1 MTVIKHASVGST
13 MTQTEFE
20 ADELHTVD
28 GSTSYTFLTSTGGTF
43 TGDVTA
49 GASLIASSSF
59 SVAGQATLSG
69 SLVASSSAS
78 IAGSLAVTGNITAT
92 ASMIAS
98 SSMSVA
104 GKATV
109 SGSLVASSSAS
120 VAGALTVTGNVTATA
135 SLIGSSSASVAGGLT
150 VSGSLVASSSAS
162 IAGGLTTVIKK
173 FALNTSIA
181 DHDYSGE
188 TLSAVAYQAI
198 AITDVCRLNSAGQWA
213 IADASTE
220 STAAGLPGMAT
231 AAASSGATLICL
243 TDGLMRDDDG
253 WGGAMTVGATYFLS
267 ETAGDVTATRPSTTG
282 AIVRPVGYAQ
292 AARVFCFKP
301 SPYFHEVTT

>member
-43 TGDVTA
+43 TGDVT
-49 GASLIASSSF
+49 
-59 SVAGQATLSG
+59 
-69 SLVASSSAS
+69 
-78 IAGSLAVTGNITAT
+78 
-92 ASMIAS
+92 
-98 SSMSVA
+98 
-104 GKATV
+104 
-109 SGSLVASSSAS
+109 
-120 VAGALTVTGNVTATA
+120 
-135 SLIGSSSASVAGGLT
+135 

-162 IAGGLTTVIKK
+162 IAGGLTAVIKK

-188 TLSAVAYQAI
+188 TLAAVAYQAI
-198 AITDVCRLNSAGQWA
+198 AITDVCRMNSAGQWA

-253 WGGAMTVGATYFLS
+253 FGGAMTIGATYFLS

-282 AIVRPVGYAQ
+282 AIVRAMGYAQ

>member
-13 MTQTEFE
+13 LTQAEWE
-20 ADELHTVD
+20 ADETHTVD
-28 GSTSYTFLTSTGGTF
+28 GSTSYSFLTSTGGTF
-43 TGDVTA
+43 TGDVTVS
-49 GASLIASSSF
+49 ASIIASSSV
-59 SVAGQATLSG
+59 SVAGAETVSG
-69 SLVASSSAS
+69 SL
-78 IAGSLAVTGNITAT
+78 
-92 ASMIAS
+92 IAS

-104 GKATV
+104 GKATI
-109 SGSLVASSSAS
+109 SASLIASSSAS

-135 SLIGSSSASVAGGLT
+135 SMIASSSASVAGAQT
-150 VSGSLVASSSAS
+150 VSGSLIASSSAS

-173 FALNTSIA
+173 FALDTAIA
-181 DHDYSGE
+181 DHGYSGQ
-188 TLSAVAYQAI
+188 TLAAVAYQAI
-198 AITDVCRLNSAGQWA
+198 AITDVCRLNTSGQWA

-243 TDGLMRDDDG
+243 TDGLMRDDNG
-253 WGGAMTVGATYFLS
+253 FGGAMTIGATYFLS
-267 ETAGDVTATRPSTTG
+267 ETAGDVTATRPSATG

>member
-13 MTQTEFE
+13 MTQTEFV

-43 TGDVTA
+43 TGDV
-49 GASLIASSSF
+49 
-59 SVAGQATLSG
+59 
-69 SLVASSSAS
+69 
-78 IAGSLAVTGNITAT
+78 
-92 ASMIAS
+92 
-98 SSMSVA
+98 
-104 GKATV
+104 
-109 SGSLVASSSAS
+109 
-120 VAGALTVTGNVTATA
+120 
-135 SLIGSSSASVAGGLT
+135 T

-181 DHDYSGE
+181 DHSYSGE

-253 WGGAMTVGATYFLS
+253 FGGAMTIGATYFLS

-282 AIVRPVGYAQ
+282 AIVRAMGYAQ
-292 AARVFCFKP
+292 AARVFYFKP